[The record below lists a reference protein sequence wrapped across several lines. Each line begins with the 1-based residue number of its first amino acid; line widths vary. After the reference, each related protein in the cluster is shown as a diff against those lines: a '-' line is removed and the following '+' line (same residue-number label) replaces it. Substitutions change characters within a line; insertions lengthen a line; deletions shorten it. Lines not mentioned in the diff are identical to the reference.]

1 MIEKIKEFVLSPDF
15 VFSLIVVG
23 FIIVVAL
30 LLLENRRDTRKLVQL
45 NQKIKGL
52 IAGDYSEVLDMQ
64 GSPEITDM
72 TNSINDLSE
81 VIRLTHENL
90 EQETKRLSSILSYM
104 TDGVLATNRRGQII
118 TINDM
123 ATKQLGVKR
132 DDVLN
137 TSILDLLDIADEY
150 DLRELITNVPE
161 LTIDSQDENGEYVS
175 LRVRFALIRR
185 ESGFISGLVA
195 VLHDTT
201 EQDKEERE
209 RRLFVSNV
217 SHELRTPL
225 TSVKSYLE
233 ALDDGALSEPVAPDF
248 VKVSLTE
255 TNRMMRMVTDLLS
268 LSRIDNDTSHLDVEL
283 TNFTAFI
290 TYILNRFDK
299 IKNQD
304 ETKKYEIIRD
314 YPITPIWVE
323 IDTDKMTQVIDNIMN
338 NAIKYSPDGGTIT
351 VSVRTTDVQLILS
364 ISDEGLGIPKQD
376 LPKIFDRFYRVD
388 KARSRAQGGTGL
400 GLAIA
405 KEIVKQ
411 HHGFIWAKSEY
422 GKGSTFTIVLPYDN
436 DAVRL
441 DDWENEE
448 NVESEND

>member
-1 MIEKIKEFVLSPDF
+1 MIDQLKQFVMSSNFVFVL
-15 VFSLIVVG
+15 ITVG

-30 LLLENRRDTRKLVQL
+30 LLLENRRDNIKLRQL
-45 NQKIKGL
+45 NAKIKDL
-52 IAGDYSEVLDMQ
+52 IAGDYSEVVDMQ
-64 GSPEITDM
+64 GSPELTDM

-90 EQETKRLSSILSYM
+90 EQETKRLTSILSYM

-118 TINDM
+118 MVNEM
-123 ATKQLGVKR
+123 AAKQLNVNP
-132 DDVLN
+132 DEVLN
-137 TSILDLLDIADEY
+137 TSILDLLSIGDDY
-150 DLRELITNVPE
+150 DLRSLITEVPE
-161 LTIDSQDENGEYVS
+161 LTIDSQDENGEYLS

-248 VKVSLTE
+248 VKVSLNE

-268 LSRIDNDTSHLDVEL
+268 LSRIDNETSQLEIEL

-290 TYILNRFDK
+290 TFILNRFDK
-299 IKNQD
+299 IKSQSQED
-304 ETKKYEIIRD
+304 TKKYELIRE

-323 IDTDKMTQVIDNIMN
+323 IDTDKMTQVIDNILN
-338 NAIKYSPDGGTIT
+338 NAIKYSPDGGRIK
-351 VSVRTTDVQLILS
+351 VGMRTTDAQLIIS
-364 ISDEGLGIPKQD
+364 ISDEGLGIPKKD
-376 LPKIFDRFYRVD
+376 LPRIFDRFYRVD

-411 HHGFIWAKSEY
+411 HKGFIWAKSEY
-422 GKGSTFTIVLPYDN
+422 GKGSTFTIVLPYDK
-436 DAVRL
+436 DAIK
-441 DDWENEE
+441 DDWDTEE
-448 NVESEND
+448 EE

>member
-1 MIEKIKEFVLSPDF
+1 MIDLIKHFVMSSNFVFVL
-15 VFSLIVVG
+15 ITVG

-30 LLLENRRDTRKLVQL
+30 LLLENRRDNIKLRQL
-45 NQKIKGL
+45 NTKIKDL
-52 IAGDYSEVLDMQ
+52 IAGDYSEVVDMQ
-64 GSPEITDM
+64 GSPELTDM

-90 EQETKRLSSILSYM
+90 EQETKRLTSILAYM

-118 TINDM
+118 MVNEM
-123 ATKQLGVKR
+123 AAKQLNVNP
-132 DDVLN
+132 DEVLN
-137 TSILDLLDIADEY
+137 TSILDLLSIGDDY
-150 DLRELITNVPE
+150 DLRKLITEVPE
-161 LTIDSQDENGEYVS
+161 LTIDSQDENGEYIS

-248 VKVSLTE
+248 VKVSLNE

-268 LSRIDNDTSHLDVEL
+268 LSRIDNETSQLDIEL

-290 TYILNRFDK
+290 TFILNRFDK
-299 IKNQD
+299 IKSQSQED
-304 ETKKYEIIRD
+304 SKKYELIRE
-314 YPITPIWVE
+314 YPISPIWVE
-323 IDTDKMTQVIDNIMN
+323 IDTDKMTQVIDNILN
-338 NAIKYSPDGGTIT
+338 NAIKYSPDGGKIK
-351 VSVRTTDVQLILS
+351 VGMKTTDAQLIIS
-364 ISDEGLGIPKQD
+364 ISDEGLGIPKKD
-376 LPKIFDRFYRVD
+376 LPRIFDRFYRVD

-411 HHGFIWAKSEY
+411 HKGFIWAKSEY
-422 GKGSTFTIVLPYDN
+422 GKGSTFTIVLPYDK
-436 DAVRL
+436 DAIK
-441 DDWENEE
+441 DDWDTEE
-448 NVESEND
+448 EE

>member
-1 MIEKIKEFVLSPDF
+1 MIDQLKQFVMSSNLVFVL
-15 VFSLIVVG
+15 ITVG

-30 LLLENRRDTRKLVQL
+30 LLLENRRDNIKLRQL
-45 NQKIKGL
+45 NAKIKDL
-52 IAGDYSEVLDMQ
+52 IAGDYSEVVDMQ
-64 GSPEITDM
+64 GSPELTDM

-90 EQETKRLSSILSYM
+90 EQETKRLTSILSYM

-118 TINDM
+118 MVNEM
-123 ATKQLGVKR
+123 AAKQLNVNP
-132 DDVLN
+132 DEVLN
-137 TSILDLLDIADEY
+137 TSILDLLSLGDDY
-150 DLRELITNVPE
+150 DLRSLITEVPE
-161 LTIDSQDENGEYVS
+161 LTIDSQDENGEYIS

-248 VKVSLTE
+248 VKVSLNE

-268 LSRIDNDTSHLDVEL
+268 LSRIDNETSQLDIEL

-290 TYILNRFDK
+290 TFILNRFDK
-299 IKNQD
+299 IKSQSQED
-304 ETKKYEIIRD
+304 TKKYELIRE

-323 IDTDKMTQVIDNIMN
+323 IDTDKMTQVIDNILN
-338 NAIKYSPDGGTIT
+338 NAIKYSPDGGKIK
-351 VSVRTTDVQLILS
+351 VGMKTTDAQLIIS
-364 ISDEGLGIPKQD
+364 ISDEGLGIPKKD
-376 LPKIFDRFYRVD
+376 LPRIFDRFYRVD

-411 HHGFIWAKSEY
+411 HKGFIWAKSEY
-422 GKGSTFTIVLPYDN
+422 GKGSTFTIVLPYDK
-436 DAVRL
+436 DAIK
-441 DDWENEE
+441 DDWDTEE
-448 NVESEND
+448 EE

>member
-1 MIEKIKEFVLSPDF
+1 MIDQLKQFVMSSNFVFVL
-15 VFSLIVVG
+15 ITVG

-30 LLLENRRDTRKLVQL
+30 FLLENRRDNIKLRQL
-45 NQKIKGL
+45 NAKIKDL
-52 IAGDYSEVLDMQ
+52 IAGDYSEVVDMQ
-64 GSPEITDM
+64 GSPELTDM

-90 EQETKRLSSILSYM
+90 EQETKRLTSILSYM

-118 TINDM
+118 MVNEM
-123 ATKQLGVKR
+123 AAKQLNVNP
-132 DDVLN
+132 DEVLN
-137 TSILDLLDIADEY
+137 TSILDLLSLGDDY
-150 DLRELITNVPE
+150 DLRSLITEVPE
-161 LTIDSQDENGEYVS
+161 LTIDSQDENGEYLS

-248 VKVSLTE
+248 VKVSLNE

-268 LSRIDNDTSHLDVEL
+268 LSRIDNETSQLDIEL

-290 TYILNRFDK
+290 TFILNRFDK
-299 IKNQD
+299 IKSQSQED
-304 ETKKYEIIRD
+304 TKKYELIRE

-323 IDTDKMTQVIDNIMN
+323 IDTDKMTQVIDNILN
-338 NAIKYSPDGGTIT
+338 NAIKYSPDGGRIK
-351 VSVRTTDVQLILS
+351 VGMRTTDAQLIIS
-364 ISDEGLGIPKQD
+364 ISDEGLGIPKKD
-376 LPKIFDRFYRVD
+376 LPRIFDRFYRVD

-405 KEIVKQ
+405 KEIIKQ
-411 HHGFIWAKSEY
+411 HKGFIWAKSEY
-422 GKGSTFTIVLPYDN
+422 GKGSTFTIVLPYDK
-436 DAVRL
+436 DAIK
-441 DDWENEE
+441 DDWDTEE
-448 NVESEND
+448 EE

>member
-1 MIEKIKEFVLSPDF
+1 MIDQLKQFVMSSNFVFVL
-15 VFSLIVVG
+15 ITVG

-30 LLLENRRDTRKLVQL
+30 LLLENRRDNIKLRQL
-45 NQKIKGL
+45 NAKIKDL
-52 IAGDYSEVLDMQ
+52 IAGDYSEVVDMQ
-64 GSPEITDM
+64 GSPELTDM

-90 EQETKRLSSILSYM
+90 EQETKRLTSILSYM

-118 TINDM
+118 MVNEM
-123 ATKQLGVKR
+123 AAKQLNVNP
-132 DDVLN
+132 DEVLN
-137 TSILDLLDIADEY
+137 TSILDLLSLGDDY
-150 DLRELITNVPE
+150 DLRSLITEVPE
-161 LTIDSQDENGEYVS
+161 LTIDSQDENGEYIS

-248 VKVSLTE
+248 VKVSLNE

-268 LSRIDNDTSHLDVEL
+268 LSRIDNETSQLDIEL

-290 TYILNRFDK
+290 TFILNRFDK
-299 IKNQD
+299 IKSQSQ
-304 ETKKYEIIRD
+304 EGSKKYELIRE

-323 IDTDKMTQVIDNIMN
+323 IDTDKMTQVIDNILN
-338 NAIKYSPDGGTIT
+338 NAIKYSPDGGKIK
-351 VSVRTTDVQLILS
+351 VGMKTTDAQLIIS
-364 ISDEGLGIPKQD
+364 ISDEGLGIPKKD
-376 LPKIFDRFYRVD
+376 LPRIFDRFYRVD

-411 HHGFIWAKSEY
+411 HKGFIWAKSEY
-422 GKGSTFTIVLPYDN
+422 GKGSTFTIVLPYDK
-436 DAVRL
+436 DAIK
-441 DDWENEE
+441 DDWDTEE
-448 NVESEND
+448 EE

>member
-1 MIEKIKEFVLSPDF
+1 MIDLIKHFVMSSNFVFVL
-15 VFSLIVVG
+15 ITVG

-30 LLLENRRDTRKLVQL
+30 LLLENRRDNIKLRQL
-45 NQKIKGL
+45 NTKIKDL
-52 IAGDYSEVLDMQ
+52 IAGDYSEVVDMQ
-64 GSPEITDM
+64 GSPELTDM

-90 EQETKRLSSILSYM
+90 EQETKRLTSILAYM

-118 TINDM
+118 MVNEM
-123 ATKQLGVKR
+123 AAKQLNVNP
-132 DDVLN
+132 DEVLN
-137 TSILDLLDIADEY
+137 TSILDLLSIGDDY
-150 DLRELITNVPE
+150 DLRKLITEVPE
-161 LTIDSQDENGEYVS
+161 LTIDSQDENGEYIS

-201 EQDKEERE
+201 EQEKEERE

-248 VKVSLTE
+248 VKVSLNE

-268 LSRIDNDTSHLDVEL
+268 LSRIDNETSQLDIEL

-290 TYILNRFDK
+290 TFILNRFDK
-299 IKNQD
+299 IKSQSQ
-304 ETKKYEIIRD
+304 EGSKKYELIRE
-314 YPITPIWVE
+314 YPISPIWVE
-323 IDTDKMTQVIDNIMN
+323 IDTDKMTQVIDNILN
-338 NAIKYSPDGGTIT
+338 NAIKYSPDGGKIK
-351 VSVRTTDVQLILS
+351 VGMKTTDAQLIIS
-364 ISDEGLGIPKQD
+364 ISDEGLGIPKKD
-376 LPKIFDRFYRVD
+376 LPRIFDRFYRVD

-411 HHGFIWAKSEY
+411 HKGFIWAKSEY
-422 GKGSTFTIVLPYDN
+422 GKGSTFTIVLPYDK
-436 DAVRL
+436 DAIK
-441 DDWENEE
+441 DDWDTEE
-448 NVESEND
+448 EE